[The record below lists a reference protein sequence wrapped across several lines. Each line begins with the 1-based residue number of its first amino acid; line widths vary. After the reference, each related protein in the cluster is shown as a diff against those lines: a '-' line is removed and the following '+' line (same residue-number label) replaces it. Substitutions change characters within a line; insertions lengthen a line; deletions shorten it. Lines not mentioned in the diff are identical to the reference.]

1 MPGDLLGKY
10 SGDSALT
17 VTNLHSLP
25 SSASFLAGWMSAQID
40 NSTLLA
46 TDYLISGEVQVNTG
60 VAPTTA
66 TTILVLLFS
75 CWRANGGSPIW
86 PGTRAVG
93 ATSGGAAYA
102 GSEGLY
108 TIVDTEQRDSYFRRA
123 DAMTIDANTSRGYG
137 FGFSVRDV
145 LGAIPAYSAVF
156 IAHNT
161 GQNLN
166 SANNAVHVQPIYG
179 SYT

>member
-1 MPGDLLGKY
+1 MPGNTLGKY
-10 SGDSALT
+10 SDDVALD
-17 VTNLHSLP
+17 VTNLHSL
-25 SSASFLAGWMSAQID
+25 ASGSTFLTTWVSDQID

-46 TDYLISGEVQVNTG
+46 TDYLISGEIQTG
-60 VAPTTA
+60 GAPTAGTIL
-66 TTILVLLFS
+66 ILVLA

-86 PGTRAVG
+86 PGTRALG

-102 GSEGLY
+102 GADGLF

-123 DAMTIDANTSRGYG
+123 DAMTTDATASRGYG
-137 FGFSVRDV
+137 FAFSLRDI
-145 LGAIPAYSAVF
+145 LGSIPPYSAIV

-161 GQNLN
+161 VQAL
-166 SANNAVHVQPIYG
+166 SASNNAVHVQPVYG